1 MWHIF
6 YYFDIFHLNKWV
18 YSHWLV
24 SRHDTGTLCKYLT
37 LVFLSWESSARQELK
52 LDLQILSS
60 DLRHVIHY
68 LSYNISQAYSV
79 HMDIQFVSIL
89 LFCETG
95 SCCMTEIQ
103 HHLGSSTSI
112 LKIQAGA
119 TKSIFYSG
127 FLNHYFT
134 HLFLFLKR
142 NPSLLWRDRSFSV

>member
-37 LVFLSWESSARQELK
+37 LVFLSWESSARQELR

-79 HMDIQFVSIL
+79 HMDIQFICFYSPLLWDRIL
-89 LFCETG
+89 LYDRN
-95 SCCMTEIQ
+95 
-103 HHLGSSTSI
+103 STSSWLI
-112 LKIQAGA
+112 HFNTENTGRCHKVYI
-119 TKSIFYSG
+119 
-127 FLNHYFT
+127 
-134 HLFLFLKR
+134 
-142 NPSLLWRDRSFSV
+142 LLWLFKPLFHSSIPFP